1 MPSRARFTV
10 VVPTRDRP
18 HALSAC
24 LDALGKQAG
33 CGEFGVLVVDDGSR
47 CPKGVADAISRAP
60 RTRLLRTAPS
70 GSAAARNA
78 GVREART
85 DFVLLL
91 DDDCL
96 PRPRW
101 AASLVAAV
109 EDGAV
114 AAAGPVVNSNRS
126 DVYGEATQLVLD
138 SLTQSAD
145 RGGGVTAFVPTYNL
159 ACRRELLVDLPFEVR
174 HTSAAAD
181 RDWCARL
188 MARGAAGIT
197 IVPEAVVVHQQL
209 LDLRRFL
216 RKHYDY
222 GRGSSHF
229 HRVHRV
235 GFEPPGFYLGLVGTG
250 FDRGLLVGLAVCV
263 SQLTTGV
270 GFGVDALVSRNRY
283 RAPSG

>member
-1 MPSRARFTV
+1 MPSGARFTV

-24 LDALGKQAG
+24 LDALGKQEG
-33 CGEFGVLVVDDGSR
+33 CGEFDVVVVDDGSV
-47 CPKGVADAISRAP
+47 CSDCVADVVRHVP
-60 RTRLLRTAPS
+60 GTRLVRTKPR
-70 GSAAARNA
+70 GSASARNS

-85 DFVLLL
+85 DVVLLL

-109 EDGAV
+109 ADGAV
-114 AAAGPVVNSNRS
+114 AAAGPVVNSSQS
-126 DVYGEATQLVLD
+126 DVYGEATQIVLD

-145 RGGGVTAFVPTYNL
+145 RGSGVTAFVPTYNL

-181 RDWCARL
+181 RAWCAQL
-188 MARGAAGIT
+188 TARGAAGIT
-197 IVPEAVVVHQQL
+197 IVPDGVVVHQQL
-209 LDLRRFL
+209 LDLRRFW
-216 RKHYDY
+216 RKHFDY

-229 HRVHRV
+229 HRLHGV
-235 GFEPPGFYLGLVGTG
+235 GFEPPRFYFRLVGTG
-250 FDRGLLVGLAVCV
+250 FGRGPLVGLAVCL
-263 SQLTTGV
+263 SQLATGV
-270 GFGVDALVSRNRY
+270 GFGVEALVSRNRY